1 MSEVKRNEITAE
13 GLKALKDRLEYL
25 KTTGRA
31 QISEL
36 IATARSFGDLSE
48 NAEYDAAKDQQAKM
62 EGEIVELE
70 AAIRTAVVVSDEE
83 ITNEKVNVGTTVR
96 VLDQDEDF
104 EDEYS
109 IVGPHEAD
117 PMNNA
122 ISIDSPVGAALIGKR
137 KGDEADRIWQEVVNE
152 LAASEEGEKVNA
164 LSIESNIHGLIDT
177 LDVFDEEATPSD
189 DAGDAQ

>member
-96 VLDQDEDF
+96 VLDQDDDF
-104 EDEYS
+104 EDEYR

-137 KGDEADRIWQEVVNE
+137 KGDELTIEIPGG
-152 LAASEEGEKVNA
+152 LSHMKV
-164 LSIESNIHGLIDT
+164 LSIERT
-177 LDVFDEEATPSD
+177 ERT
-189 DAGDAQ
+189 

>member
-104 EDEYS
+104 EDEYR

-137 KGDEADRIWQEVVNE
+137 KGDELTIEIPGV
-152 LAASEEGEKVNA
+152 LYHLKV
-164 LSIESNIHGLIDT
+164 LSIERT
-177 LDVFDEEATPSD
+177 ERT
-189 DAGDAQ
+189 

>member
-104 EDEYS
+104 EDEYR

-122 ISIDSPVGAALIGKR
+122 ISIDSPVGAA
-137 KGDEADRIWQEVVNE
+137 ADWQ
-152 LAASEEGEKVNA
+152 AQW
-164 LSIESNIHGLIDT
+164 
-177 LDVFDEEATPSD
+177 ATS
-189 DAGDAQ
+189 

>member
-83 ITNEKVNVGTTVR
+83 ITNEKVNVGTTVG

-104 EDEYS
+104 EDEYR

-137 KGDEADRIWQEVVNE
+137 KGDELTIEIPGG
-152 LAASEEGEKVNA
+152 LSHLKV
-164 LSIESNIHGLIDT
+164 LSIERT
-177 LDVFDEEATPSD
+177 ERT
-189 DAGDAQ
+189 

>member
-104 EDEYS
+104 EDEYR

-137 KGDEADRIWQEVVNE
+137 KGDELTIEIPGG
-152 LAASEEGEKVNA
+152 LSHLKV
-164 LSIESNIHGLIDT
+164 LSIERNERT
-177 LDVFDEEATPSD
+177 
-189 DAGDAQ
+189 

>member
-31 QISEL
+31 LISEL

-104 EDEYS
+104 EDEYR

-137 KGDEADRIWQEVVNE
+137 KGDELTIEIPGG
-152 LAASEEGEKVNA
+152 LSHLKV
-164 LSIESNIHGLIDT
+164 LSIERT
-177 LDVFDEEATPSD
+177 ERT
-189 DAGDAQ
+189 

>member
-36 IATARSFGDLSE
+36 IATARSLGDLSE

-104 EDEYS
+104 EDEYR

-137 KGDEADRIWQEVVNE
+137 KGDELTIEIPGG
-152 LAASEEGEKVNA
+152 LSHLKV
-164 LSIESNIHGLIDT
+164 LSIERT
-177 LDVFDEEATPSD
+177 ERT
-189 DAGDAQ
+189 